1 MKKPFS
7 CVRQAKSPLLPLFKK
22 RKPIRVLPFVKGR
35 QRGFQMTAG
44 ASFNGR
50 ADDPQSSPFLL
61 GMLVDWTGG
70 FLAGWYFVVALG
82 LGILFV
88 SFLMG
93 KE

>member
-1 MKKPFS
+1 
-7 CVRQAKSPLLPLFKK
+7 
-22 RKPIRVLPFVKGR
+22 
-35 QRGFQMTAG
+35 MTAG